1 MVDTLLQPISKVQ
14 KSFFKD
20 TTDFINFIENT
31 KVKKGTFLVSMDFT
45 SLYTNIP
52 QNEGIEIVCKAYEN
66 FYKDNPPIPTH
77 YLQEM
82 LLDQS
87 SKKSLS
93 SLMENTTYK
102 PMLLQWAQRQQF
114 LLPIFL
120 WHILKQQL

>member
-1 MVDTLLQPISKVQ
+1 
-14 KSFFKD
+14 
-20 TTDFINFIENT
+20 
-31 KVKKGTFLVSMDFT
+31 MDVI

-82 LLDQS
+82 LTLILKEKSFS
-87 SKKSLS
+87 S
-93 SLMENTTYK
+93 MENTTYK
-102 PMLLQWAQRQQF
+102 PMVLQWAQRQQF

-120 WHILKQQL
+120 WHILKQQF